1 MYVDSPLE
9 YPGLVDASL
18 FLALFPK
25 QMAIWMQE
33 LEGVK
38 IPDIPLTD
46 GTCTGTPAS
55 YAKAAEY
62 GWWSCGGYTRDTD
75 ITACP
80 TKYTWGVSF
89 DDGPGPYT
97 GSVLSSPGRPPD
109 ILPVIFCS
117 RLLKYLDEK
126 DISATFFVVGSRVVE
141 KPDILREE
149 YMSGH
154 EISVHTWSHRRLT
167 TLTTEQIVAELGFTR
182 EAIKQVLG
190 VTPTTMRPPQ
200 GDIGV
205 YSVTHAPTAT
215 HRL

>member
-1 MYVDSPLE
+1 M
-9 YPGLVDASL
+9 
-18 FLALFPK
+18 
-25 QMAIWMQE
+25 
-33 LEGVK
+33 
-38 IPDIPLTD
+38 
-46 GTCTGTPAS
+46 
-55 YAKAAEY
+55 
-62 GWWSCGGYTRDTD
+62 
-75 ITACP
+75 
-80 TKYTWGVSF
+80 
-89 DDGPGPYT
+89 
-97 GSVLSSPGRPPD
+97 
-109 ILPVIFCS
+109 FCS

-200 GDIGV
+200 GDIGM

-215 HRL
+215 HRLYCL